1 MWESISNDP
10 GAIATLFAASLTAL
24 VAIGSLRF
32 AYVQILTTRQKHDE
46 DRIWKKSEFVR
57 TLLSDTFKDPQI
69 NLIARVLDWR
79 EGPARIPEYFQ
90 PLYDEMRQ
98 SEPSPPWDYPR
109 AGKGFFEIDWQRF
122 VDALQV
128 ERPER
133 GPDAKWR
140 NADQIMYRSCFD
152 SFCAF
157 IQNVAEDIRGFGVR
171 PSEYADLSFYC
182 HRVIF
187 PLNTDRK
194 PDENAQRILREYI
207 ICYYNIRTYNVILT
221 QAQVYALQPDGEE
234 MPSENFVCPDYPTAK
249 SLGLKF

>member
-1 MWESISNDP
+1 M
-10 GAIATLFAASLTAL
+10 
-24 VAIGSLRF
+24 AIGSLRF
-32 AYVQILTTRQKHDE
+32 AYVQIATTRQKNDE
-46 DRIWKKSEFVR
+46 ERIWRRSEFVR
-57 TLLSDTFKDPQI
+57 SLLSDMFKDPQI

-90 PLYDEMRQ
+90 PLYDEMRK
-98 SEPSPPWDYPR
+98 SKRPPLWDYPR
-109 AGKGFFEIDWQRF
+109 AGEGFFEIGWQRF
-122 VDALQV
+122 VDSLQV

-157 IQNVAEDIRGFGVR
+157 IQNVAEDIRGLGVR

-187 PLNTDRK
+187 PLNADRL

-207 ICYYNIRTYNVILT
+207 ISYYNIRTYNVILT
-221 QAQVYALQPDGEE
+221 QAEVYALQHDGEE
-234 MPSENFVCPDYPTAK
+234 RPSRKFDCPDYPTPE